1 LSNGGCSGG
10 VYLAI
15 WDYCETELNI
25 DIRFNAPQI
34 EDILDCA
41 LIGKEMATEL
51 LEQLKKSDLFALAH
65 QIAPDWD
72 LPADMVQRGME
83 TFLSHLEQAQ
93 GGASLMYEMV

>member
-34 EDILDCA
+34 EDTLDCA

-51 LEQLKKSDLFALAH
+51 LEQMKLCK
-65 QIAPDWD
+65 
-72 LPADMVQRGME
+72 
-83 TFLSHLEQAQ
+83 T
-93 GGASLMYEMV
+93 